1 MANQN
6 TPNFIFNKSRFS
18 HLRSSEDLLNVADLS
33 RSFVFAEQLLSSQVP
48 ALSATSLTESN
59 LNSLNLNSGTPEFI
73 SVASTNTGQGHIFQ
87 CRSIKLTKRS

>member
-18 HLRSSEDLLNVADLS
+18 HLRSSEDLLNVTDLS

-48 ALSATSLTESN
+48 ALSATS
-59 LNSLNLNSGTPEFI
+59 
-73 SVASTNTGQGHIFQ
+73 
-87 CRSIKLTKRS
+87 CY